1 MTNITQPN
9 PSTRKR
15 TSRKKSEGWLSRLQ
29 KRIIVKGRSIWNYWT
44 DGIWSDTRQRWWID
58 VLKTLN
64 ICFKSFTNTDL
75 QTQACAMTY
84 RTTLAIVPALGL
96 LLAIGRGFGF
106 NDFISDELYSI
117 FPGQER
123 VIAQALGF
131 VDMYLSQSSEG
142 VFVGVG
148 IIFLLYTLYTLID
161 NVETT
166 FNKMWGVSSG
176 RNIWRKITDYTA
188 MMFILPILMIC
199 AGGISIFLSSAIQRY
214 FNFAFMTP
222 LKEVYFVCASWVFTW
237 LFFAAC
243 YKLIPNTKVKV
254 TNALLG
260 GIIAGSAFKVLQWL
274 FVSGQLYVTRYNAI
288 YGSFAFLPLMLLWL
302 QLTWVI
308 TLIGAL
314 LCYSSQNIFLYA
326 LSTKVERISPAY
338 RRKVTIVVMTLIVK
352 RFTNG
357 GSAYT
362 ASDLSHYGAI
372 PPRLVTDILVDLI
385 NAGLI
390 VRTIGDPKKEVFG
403 YQPATDPGNLTIG
416 DVMSRLDKDGVSNFI
431 PVFDSR
437 FANINSAVDQTDDS
451 AYKYGDNIL
460 LKSLE
465 INKVIHIKLSNEKSN
480 QH

>member
-1 MTNITQPN
+1 MTNVTKPDN
-9 PSTRKR
+9 TKSA
-15 TSRKKSEGWLSRLQ
+15 SRKKGEGRLLRLQ
-29 KRIIVKGRSIWNYWT
+29 KRIISKGVAVWNYWT
-44 DGIWSDTRQRWWID
+44 EGIWSDTRQSWWID

-64 ICFKSFTNTDL
+64 ICVKSFTNTDL

-142 VFVGVG
+142 IFVGVG
-148 IIFLLYTLYTLID
+148 IIFLLYTLYSLID

-199 AGGISIFLSSAIQRY
+199 AGGINIFLSSTIQHY

-222 LKEVYFVCASWVFTW
+222 LKEAWFVCASWVFTW

-243 YKLIPNTKVKV
+243 YKLIPNTKVKI

-260 GIIAGSAFKVLQWL
+260 GVIAGSAFKVLQWL

-326 LSTKVERISPAY
+326 MSTKVDRISPSY

-352 RFTNG
+352 RFTTG

-362 ASDLSHYGAI
+362 ASELSHHGAI
-372 PPRLVTDILVDLI
+372 PPRLVSDILVDLI
-385 NAGLI
+385 NAGLV
-390 VRTIGDPKKEVFG
+390 VRTISDPKKEVFG
-403 YQPATDPGNLTIG
+403 YQPAADPANLTIG
-416 DVMSRLDKDGVSNFI
+416 KVMSRLDMEGDSNFI
-431 PVFDSR
+431 PVFDKR
-437 FANINSAVDQTDDS
+437 FATINTAVDQTDNS
-451 AYKYGDNIL
+451 AYTFGNNIL
-460 LKSLE
+460 LKSLD
-465 INKVIHIKLSNEKSN
+465 IKNLFHNNTLNNEKSN
-480 QH
+480 